1 MVWSSGGT
9 ESTKNREEQTN
20 LQESNWTMLG
30 VVEGLKEL
38 YPDRHDE
45 NGNLLQSCTDLT
57 TTLVEWGDACDS
69 IISQWVLDNGT
80 PTAPCQGDAC

>member
-38 YPDRHDE
+38 YADRHDE
-45 NGNLLQSCTDLT
+45 NGNLLQSCTDPT
-57 TTLVEWGDACDS
+57 TTLVEWGAACES
-69 IISQWVLDNGT
+69 IISQWATDN
-80 PTAPCQGDAC
+80 APVCQGDTC

>member
-45 NGNLLQSCTDLT
+45 NGNLL
-57 TTLVEWGDACDS
+57 
-69 IISQWVLDNGT
+69 
-80 PTAPCQGDAC
+80 